1 VPHAFF
7 LAQHGLVQLAP
18 HAFFLAQHGL
28 VQLAPHAFFLAQHGL
43 VQLAPHAFFL
53 AQHGLVQLAPHAFL
67 LALHAFLLALHLA
80 DWDLASQ
87 PFKPATNI
95 IATTQIEKPTNI
107 FLIISNPFKIILF
120 IVELIYV

>member
-1 VPHAFF
+1 MVQHGLVQFEPHAFFLVQHGLVQFVPHAFF

-18 HAFFLAQHGL
+18 HAL
-28 VQLAPHAFFLAQHGL
+28 
-43 VQLAPHAFFL
+43 
-53 AQHGLVQLAPHAFL
+53 L
-67 LALHAFLLALHLA
+67 LALHALLLAPHAFLLALHLA

-95 IATTQIEKPTNI
+95 IAITQIEKPMKI

>member
-1 VPHAFF
+1 MPHAFF

-28 VQLAPHAFFLAQHGL
+28 VQLAPHAHF
-43 VQLAPHAFFL
+43 
-53 AQHGLVQLAPHAFL
+53 LAPHAFL
-67 LALHAFLLALHLA
+67 LALHAFLLAPHAFLLAPHAFLLALHLA

-87 PFKPATNI
+87 PFKAATNI

-107 FLIISNPFKIILF
+107 FLIIFNPFKIILF
-120 IVELIYV
+120 IVALIYVRPI